1 MPKNEDIKI
10 VKKKNIKKEI
20 SEEDR
25 MKRFK
30 KWMYYF
36 NNMTKTIDNYISTG
50 YTSKVNVLLFIWYKK
65 YEVYRWK

>member
-20 SEEDR
+20 NEEDR

-30 KWMYYF
+30 K
-36 NNMTKTIDNYISTG
+36 
-50 YTSKVNVLLFIWYKK
+50 
-65 YEVYRWK
+65 

>member
-20 SEEDR
+20 SGEDR

-30 KWMYYF
+30 K
-36 NNMTKTIDNYISTG
+36 
-50 YTSKVNVLLFIWYKK
+50 
-65 YEVYRWK
+65 

>member
-1 MPKNEDIKI
+1 MNRSEPLPRRETLDCLEGKTMPKNEDIKI

-30 KWMYYF
+30 K
-36 NNMTKTIDNYISTG
+36 
-50 YTSKVNVLLFIWYKK
+50 
-65 YEVYRWK
+65 

>member
-30 KWMYYF
+30 K
-36 NNMTKTIDNYISTG
+36 
-50 YTSKVNVLLFIWYKK
+50 
-65 YEVYRWK
+65 

>member
-20 SEEDR
+20 SKEDR

-30 KWMYYF
+30 K
-36 NNMTKTIDNYISTG
+36 
-50 YTSKVNVLLFIWYKK
+50 
-65 YEVYRWK
+65 